1 MFGYNYRDKV
11 SYRDVSN
18 LGWNSGGIGSNFIL
32 VPSGTS
38 TLIEGTFAYSSYL
51 IRLEEAIL
59 DPRQSGINGFNL
71 GLNFTSFN
79 KENELQ
85 YGLEIL
91 GYQTDFD
98 FTNATGLKTEQKE
111 NSTELSGFL
120 RYKIKSEK
128 QIIKKLCRL
137 EAKVLD
143 FYDYKKTL
151 EKIMLFSAT
160 SNPTTAP
167 YTS

>member
-38 TLIEGTFAYSSYL
+38 TIIEGTFAYSSI
-51 IRLEEAIL
+51 IRLENMPN
-59 DPRQSGINGFNL
+59 PRQSGVNGFNL

-79 KENELQ
+79 NENELQ
-85 YGLEIL
+85 YGLEVL

-98 FTNATGLKTEQKE
+98 FTNATGLKTEQKKIQL
-111 NSTELSGFL
+111 NYQVL
-120 RYKIKSEK
+120 RYKSKPK
-128 QIIKKLCRL
+128 
-137 EAKVLD
+137 
-143 FYDYKKTL
+143 
-151 EKIMLFSAT
+151 
-160 SNPTTAP
+160 N
-167 YTS
+167 